1 MTAPK
6 IELIWDAKNELGE
19 GPLFWDVEEQLLY
32 WIDSKGPTVNRYNPR
47 NHSIQT

>member
-19 GPLFWDVEEQLLY
+19 GPLWDVEEQLLY